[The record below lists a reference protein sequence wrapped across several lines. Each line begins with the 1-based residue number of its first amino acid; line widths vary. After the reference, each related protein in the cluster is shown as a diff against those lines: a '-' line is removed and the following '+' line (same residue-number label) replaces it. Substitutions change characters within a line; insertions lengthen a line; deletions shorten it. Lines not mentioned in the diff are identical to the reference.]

1 LLLHIGAERSIAQ
14 DKVLVI
20 LDIKTVKKSAL
31 NREYLKQVK
40 GKAIM
45 VATAEEDVKSVI
57 ITEEKI
63 YLSAISSLTLK
74 KRIANPFAN

>member
-1 LLLHIGAERSIAQ
+1 MLLHIGAERSIAQ